1 MEAFLF
7 WDDCLEWDT
16 VIWLFNTALKF
27 DEFADNVEVVAFVT
41 LEAVLEWLIFNVADL
56 DVGGLVLGVR
66 EQQIPDGSFGENFP
80 WSSLGSS
87 KGSGNSDNSSMV
99 EYTSEYTESSAEDNL
114 LCLWHCWNCLN
125 WGSNENDEVRDTAA
139 EEYPEL
145 GVEIIVLTPGEE
157 TGGGIPE

>member
-1 MEAFLF
+1 VF
-7 WDDCLEWDT
+7 
-16 VIWLFNTALKF
+16 IF

-41 LEAVLEWLIFNVADL
+41 LEAVLEWLIFKVAHL

-66 EQQIPDGSFGENFP
+66 EQQIPDGSKGENFP

-114 LCLWHCWNCLN
+114 LAL
-125 WGSNENDEVRDTAA
+125 
-139 EEYPEL
+139 
-145 GVEIIVLTPGEE
+145 
-157 TGGGIPE
+157 